1 MDEEERESE
10 VSGKGLFLPE
20 KEEAVV
26 DLSSV
31 DDLEFFEQISRSR
44 SLTDAARSWGK
55 SLPAVSKRL
64 TQLESRLG
72 VVLVR
77 RSTRK
82 LTLTPEGEQY
92 AAGALSILQQKT
104 DLEEGVSQKYGDLQ
118 GRIAVHSTIGLG
130 RIHIAPLLGEF
141 VREHPRV
148 SVDLELSAL
157 PLNIAGTSFDI
168 GIRVGSL
175 EDSRLKSKRL
185 AESRRV
191 VCAAPQ
197 YLDTVGRPATVADLE
212 QHNCII
218 LRQDTSDYAVWR
230 FGSAGREQNV
240 RVNGNMVSDDGEV
253 VTGWCLQGLG
263 LIMRSSWH
271 VNPLLR
277 QGQLQQVLAD
287 VPTPAADIHAVY
299 PAAVHTPRRVSEA
312 MEYLRKGLAERL
324 A

>member
-1 MDEEERESE
+1 M
-10 VSGKGLFLPE
+10 
-20 KEEAVV
+20 
-26 DLSSV
+26 

-44 SLTDAARSWGK
+44 SLTDAARRWGK
-55 SLPAVSKRL
+55 SLPSVSKRL
-64 TQLESRLG
+64 TLLESRLG
-72 VVLVR
+72 VQLVR

-104 DLEEGVSQKYGDLQ
+104 DLEEGVSQKYGELQ

-175 EDSRLKSKRL
+175 EDSRLKSRRL

-197 YLDTVGRPATVADLE
+197 YLAAAGRPTTIADLD
-212 QHNCII
+212 QHNCLI
-218 LRQDTSDYAVWR
+218 LRQENSDYAVWR
-230 FGSAGREQNV
+230 FGSEQREQHV
-240 RVNGNMVSDDGEV
+240 RVNGSMVSDDGEV

-271 VNPLLR
+271 VNPMLR
-277 QGQLQQVLAD
+277 DGRLQQVLED
-287 VPTPAADIHAVY
+287 IPTPAADIHAVF

-312 MEYLRKGLAERL
+312 IDFLRRGLAERL
-324 A
+324 G

>member
-1 MDEEERESE
+1 MD
-10 VSGKGLFLPE
+10 LN
-20 KEEAVV
+20 
-26 DLSSV
+26 SV

-55 SLPAVSKRL
+55 SLPSVSKRL

-72 VVLVR
+72 VQLVR

-104 DLEEGVSQKYGDLQ
+104 DLEEGVAQKYGELQ

-141 VREHPRV
+141 VRKHPRV

-185 AESRRV
+185 VESRRI
-191 VCAAPQ
+191 VCAAPH
-197 YLDTVGRPATVADLE
+197 YLNSIGRPSTVAELE

-218 LRQDTSDYAVWR
+218 LRQDSSDYALWR
-230 FGSAGREQNV
+230 FGSEGREQRV
-240 RVNGNMVSDDGEV
+240 RVNGNMISDDGEV

-271 VNPLLR
+271 VNPMLR
-277 QGQLQQVLAD
+277 QGLLQQVLKD

-312 MEYLRKGLAERL
+312 IEFLRLGLTERL